1 MLLTLRAT
9 PETRPHRGPQIVQR
23 SGSVQVR
30 LVQPDRTPEPTATA
44 TAAPAPKDRESAP
57 DATSSTEERALSGSA
72 STPKPPAGSG
82 EIGTGSTDAAA
93 KPPASPQTPTSG
105 DDDYVPRPLLSVPP
119 VALAPVVIGE
129 PNGETLTGRL
139 TGVLSLFI
147 DDQGQVRRVV
157 AEPPYLPPA
166 FEQAARDAFMAARFS
181 PGQMDGQTVKARVR
195 VEVVFDN
202 TPLAGP

>member
-1 MLLTLRAT
+1 MLLTLRT
-9 PETRPHRGPQIVQR
+9 GPETRPHRGTQVAQGP
-23 SGSVQVR
+23 GSVQVR
-30 LVQPDRTPEPTATA
+30 LVQPDHAPMTTATVA
-44 TAAPAPKDRESAP
+44 GTPGPQDRESAP
-57 DATSSTEERALSGSA
+57 DATRSTGKQALSGSA
-72 STPKPPAGSG
+72 SHSAPKTPG

-93 KPPASPQTPTSG
+93 KSPAIPQTPTSG

-119 VALAPVVIGE
+119 VALAPVIIGE
-129 PNGETLTGRL
+129 PAGEASTGRL

-166 FEQAARDAFMAARFS
+166 FEQAARDAFMATRFS

-195 VEVVFDN
+195 VEVVFDD